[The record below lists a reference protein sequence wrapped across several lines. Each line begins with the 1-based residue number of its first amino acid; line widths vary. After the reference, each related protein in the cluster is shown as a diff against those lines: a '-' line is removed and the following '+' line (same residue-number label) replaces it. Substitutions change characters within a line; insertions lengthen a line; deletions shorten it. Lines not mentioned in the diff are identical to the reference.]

1 MFDGLQSNY
10 RVLFEGQPA
19 PIFYKYFYPTG
30 NNHDVLWG
38 LFNYSRGLKKD
49 KARDYE
55 QYEVYSNWGD
65 TSGNST
71 VDLYEFDLRSF
82 LNTVYADTG
91 RTRNAGITAIPSSNA
106 NKVNRV
112 TEIIRSVMQHTPGVY
127 ADLTYNIYRAKS
139 KDAAHGGGTRSI
151 ESNIATLGSRK
162 PYEIRSLDLII
173 VVDDIV
179 TSGSS
184 FRAMYEFLRRTG
196 FQGQVINFAY
206 ARHFPSEVVETYYK
220 YDHEIEYEAFSEI
233 QELQQDFDNRPTWN
247 NEGNEILGVIYDL
260 DQTLIEDPIRDIEFE
275 DTLWQSSVYG
285 ALPYRFYDDVKE
297 LMELPVAS
305 AIVSNRP
312 MKQLEKLFEYG
323 EVDTTLAFPEWDRI
337 GLLRPVFSF
346 PEEQRGEF
354 TTRFYKPHPDGV
366 ARAYYHLEND
376 YDLAGCRII
385 GVGNTMED
393 IIAYKAFGMEAILAL
408 WGVPEWL
415 RSTARSSWQADYVF
429 DRVDDFR
436 QWLEA
441 RIEKPD
447 YYEMGKQAE
456 SHDKQQACAYYD
468 KALQYGI
475 NVCGAAFNY
484 ARLISSERPSQAKE
498 LYQLA
503 IDAGD
508 EYAATNN
515 LALLIEDDNPDQAIT
530 LFERSM
536 AAGNVGKAARNL
548 AILLK
553 EDNPER
559 AIGLLRQAA
568 DAGNDGSLAADLK
581 PFIVAGRESAIQLYK
596 DAIVAKDGK
605 KAYDLGCL
613 IYEEEPETAKEL
625 FKLAIDAG
633 DERNATY
640 GLAVMLANTD
650 QERSIELYE
659 RAIAAG
665 ERKNSPNN
673 LANIVKKN
681 DSERAI
687 ALYEMAIQAG
697 DDYFA
702 PRNLANMIKAQSPE
716 RAIKLFATAAK
727 AGNTAG
733 LYDDLEPLIRNEN
746 EAAIDLCEHE
756 IATRDADKAN
766 SLGVLIQSSFPS
778 RAKRLF
784 ELALDAGDKRYAAS
798 NLANLIENTDP
809 TRAERLYKQ
818 SIEAGNDDFAPRKL
832 GLLICDTRTEE
843 AESLLRAVYEKY
855 PKSEVLNDLGIVVAY
870 RDLTEAKDLLQ
881 RAMDEGE
888 DWAAPCNLAH
898 LLLATD
904 SKKARELYEGVL
916 KYDEPEA
923 WCGLAYIHRED
934 DQAKALEYLQKLRN
948 LTNPKA
954 LIEFFLDFVAL
965 ADKKTANEAG
975 LFFADRGYG
984 WIRQKILK
992 QSFGS
997 SYAPWPDMIEYGRAL
1012 SDNTN
1017 LRWHVLQLFEDR
1029 VLLLSESILG
1039 TMPYVEDATNADWSG
1054 SAIRQWLNDEFVRA
1068 AFESTEGGADRIL
1081 RINDD
1086 LVTCLTPEEYE
1097 SFSNDASGNTN
1108 TFLRTKTT
1116 WWLKATGNDTMNA
1129 PYVRGSKV
1137 NWGFA
1142 RVKDGIR
1149 PALWLKLD
1157 SGE

>member
-1 MFDGLQSNY
+1 M
-10 RVLFEGQPA
+10 
-19 PIFYKYFYPTG
+19 
-30 NNHDVLWG
+30 LWD

-49 KARDYE
+49 KARDDE
-55 QYEVYSNWGD
+55 QYEVYRNMVD
-65 TSGNST
+65 TSDNSS
-71 VDLYEFDLRSF
+71 VDLYEYDLRNF

-112 TEIIRSVMQHTPGVY
+112 TEIIRSIMQRTPGVY
-127 ADLTYNIYRAKS
+127 TDLTYNIYRAKS
-139 KDAAHGGGTRSI
+139 KDAAHGGGNRSI
-151 ESNIATLGSRK
+151 EGNIATLGSRR
-162 PYEIRSLDLII
+162 PYEIRNLDLII

-233 QELQQDFDNRPTWN
+233 QDLQQDYDKRPAWN
-247 NEGNEILGVIYDL
+247 NEGNEICGVIYDL
-260 DQTLIEDPIRDIEFE
+260 DQTLIDDPIRDIEFE
-275 DTLWQSSVYG
+275 DTLWQSSVYRT
-285 ALPYRFYDDVKE
+285 LPYRFYDGVKE

-323 EVDTTLAFPEWDRI
+323 EVEATLAFPEWDRV

-354 TTRFYKPHPDGV
+354 TTRFYKPHPSGV

-385 GVGNTMED
+385 GVGNTLED

-415 RSTARSSWQADYVF
+415 KDTARNSWQADF
-429 DRVDDFR
+429 AFERVDDFR

-441 RIEKPD
+441 RMEKPD

-456 SHDKQQACAYYD
+456 AHDKQQACAYYD
-468 KALQYGI
+468 KALQLGN
-475 NVCGAAFNY
+475 NVCSAAFSY
-484 ARLISSERPSQAKE
+484 ARLISAERPSKAKE

-508 EYAATNN
+508 EYGATNN
-515 LALLIEDDNPDQAIT
+515 LALLIEDDNPEQAIT
-530 LFERSM
+530 LFERAM
-536 AAGNVGKAARNL
+536 AAGNIGIAARNL
-548 AILLK
+548 AILLR
-553 EDNPER
+553 EDDPER

-568 DAGNDGSLAADLK
+568 DAGNDGNLAADLK
-581 PFIVAGRESAIQLYK
+581 PFIIAGRENAIQLYK
-596 DAIVAKDGK
+596 DVIVAKDGK

-613 IYEEEPETAKEL
+613 ICEEKPEVAIEL
-625 FKLAIDAG
+625 FKLAIDSG

-640 GLAVMLANTD
+640 GLAVMLASTD
-650 QERSIELYE
+650 QEQAKELYE

-673 LANIVKKN
+673 LANIIKEN

-687 ALYEMAIQAG
+687 TLYEMAIQAG
-697 DDYFA
+697 DEYFA
-702 PRNLANMIKAQSPE
+702 PRNLANLIKAQRPE
-716 RAIKLFATAAK
+716 YAIKLFETAAN

-733 LYDDLEPLIRNEN
+733 LYDDLEPLIRNEY
-746 EAAIDLCEHE
+746 ETAIDLCEHV
-756 IATRDADKAN
+756 IAAHDADKAN

-784 ELALDAGDKRYAAS
+784 ELALDAGDKRYAAA
-798 NLANLIENTDP
+798 NLANMIESTDP
-809 TRAERLYKQ
+809 TRAEQLYRQ
-818 SIEAGNDDFAPRKL
+818 SIEAGNDDFAPRRL
-832 GLLICDTRTEE
+832 GLLICDSRTEE
-843 AESLLRAVYEKY
+843 AESLLRTVYEKH
-855 PKSEVLNDLGIVVAY
+855 PKSDVLNELGIVVAY
-870 RDLTEAKDLLQ
+870 RNPTEAKDLFQ
-881 RAMDEGE
+881 RAMDEGD

-904 SKKARELYEGVL
+904 SKRARELYEGVL
-916 KYDEPEA
+916 KHDEPEA

-934 DQAKALEYLQKLRN
+934 DQAKASEYLQKLRK
-948 LTNPKA
+948 LTNSKTP
-954 LIEFFLDFVAL
+954 IEFFLDFVAL

-975 LFFADRGYG
+975 VFFANRGYE

-997 SYAPWPDMIEYGRAL
+997 SYALWSNMIEFGRAP
-1012 SDNTN
+1012 SGNAN
-1017 LRWHVLQLFEDR
+1017 LRWHVLQLYEDR
-1029 VLLLSESILG
+1029 VFLLSENILG
-1039 TMPYVEDATNADWSG
+1039 TMPYVEDATNADWGG
-1054 SAIRQWLNDEFVRA
+1054 SAIRQWLNDEFVRT
-1068 AFESTEGGADRIL
+1068 AFEGTEDGAARIV
-1081 RINDD
+1081 RINED
-1086 LVTCLTPEEYE
+1086 LVTLLTPEEYE
-1097 SFSNDASGNTN
+1097 SFSNSAKGYGNA
-1108 TFLRTKTT
+1108 FLRTKTT
-1116 WWLKATGNDTMNA
+1116 WWLKATDNDTMDA
-1129 PYVRGSKV
+1129 PFVKGSEVK
-1137 NWGFA
+1137 WGFA

-1149 PALWLKLD
+1149 PAVWLKLE